1 MDAPAIETQG
11 LTRRFGGLV
20 AVQDVNLSVAPGQ
33 FFGFLGPNGAGKS
46 TTIKMLTGLL
56 SASSGRIR
64 ILGLDLAQNP
74 VDVKRQ
80 IGVVPEGMPL
90 FGRLTGAEYLN
101 FVGRM
106 YGLDRETAGK
116 RTAELLDFMQ
126 LADQPK
132 TLVTDYSHG
141 MQKKLAMA
149 GAVIH
154 GPTVLFL
161 DEPFEGVDAIASG
174 TLKAMLQRMIA
185 RGATIFLTSH
195 VLEIV
200 ERLCSHLA
208 IIHRGRL
215 VAQGS
220 LEELRAGVEAQAAA
234 ALAGSSA
241 SESAVSAPGEKL
253 TLEEIFLRIVGGTRG
268 CRSGIVMARLS
279 SSPEMRGQLAAIARV
294 RFQLFVNGLRT
305 IRGRLEVVARGI
317 MFLMFAAAG
326 LGGSFGLGLAAWY
339 FVSRGNVEWIAI
351 LLWPVFLFWQL
362 FPVMASAFSEN
373 VDSSNLLRFPL
384 SFPSYFLI
392 RLVYGSLDPSSIIG
406 CLWLAGL
413 SIGIGMAQPH
423 LFLWAALVLFVFAI
437 FNVLLAR
444 MIFVWIE
451 RWLAQ
456 RRTREILGAVFF
468 IFIICFQFIGPL
480 MSRYGEHR
488 HPDAS
493 RVTAQALPF
502 ERALPPGLAA
512 TAIAKAVKGGF
523 APALGAFALESV
535 YVLAILWLLNVR
547 LRAQYRGENL
557 SEATA
562 RKASPKEKSALRL
575 SWNISGIPSPV
586 AAMLEKDVHYLSRSG
601 PMLFTFVMPVVILL
615 IFRLGPAG
623 TSARQAI
630 FYRTRQTWLF
640 RSAQPMPY

>member
-11 LTRRFGGLV
+11 LTRRFGDLV
-20 AVQDVNLSVAPGQ
+20 AVADVNLSVAPGQ

-56 SASSGRIR
+56 SASSGRIQ

-80 IGVVPEGMPL
+80 IGVVPEGMAL

-154 GPTVLFL
+154 GPRVLFL

-234 ALAGSSA
+234 ALASTSPGEA
-241 SESAVSAPGEKL
+241 CGPAPGEKL
-253 TLEEIFLRIVGGTRG
+253 TLEEIFLRIVGGTR
-268 CRSGIVMARLS
+268 
-279 SSPEMRGQLAAIARV
+279 
-294 RFQLFVNGLRT
+294 
-305 IRGRLEVVARGI
+305 
-317 MFLMFAAAG
+317 
-326 LGGSFGLGLAAWY
+326 
-339 FVSRGNVEWIAI
+339 
-351 LLWPVFLFWQL
+351 
-362 FPVMASAFSEN
+362 
-373 VDSSNLLRFPL
+373 
-384 SFPSYFLI
+384 
-392 RLVYGSLDPSSIIG
+392 
-406 CLWLAGL
+406 
-413 SIGIGMAQPH
+413 
-423 LFLWAALVLFVFAI
+423 
-437 FNVLLAR
+437 
-444 MIFVWIE
+444 
-451 RWLAQ
+451 
-456 RRTREILGAVFF
+456 
-468 IFIICFQFIGPL
+468 
-480 MSRYGEHR
+480 
-488 HPDAS
+488 
-493 RVTAQALPF
+493 
-502 ERALPPGLAA
+502 RADQ
-512 TAIAKAVKGGF
+512 
-523 APALGAFALESV
+523 E
-535 YVLAILWLLNVR
+535 
-547 LRAQYRGENL
+547 
-557 SEATA
+557 
-562 RKASPKEKSALRL
+562 L
-575 SWNISGIPSPV
+575 SW
-586 AAMLEKDVHYLSRSG
+586 
-601 PMLFTFVMPVVILL
+601 
-615 IFRLGPAG
+615 LG
-623 TSARQAI
+623 
-630 FYRTRQTWLF
+630 
-640 RSAQPMPY
+640 